1 MQKLPL
7 LSELGVVKIFQ
18 NLGWQVARQK
28 KAILL
33 HYLSLIIAR
42 LLKER

>member
-7 LSELGVVKIFQ
+7 LSGREVIKVFQ

-28 KAILL
+28 EVIL
-33 HYLSLIIAR
+33 YL
-42 LLKER
+42 